1 MTSAVVSNI
10 NQIRE
15 LTIDELD
22 EAGGGFPA
30 WAIAAAFVISPL
42 GTVAFCAGAG
52 LAVLMD

>member
-1 MTSAVVSNI
+1 MTSAVVGNI

-22 EAGGGFPA
+22 EAGGGLPA

-42 GTVAFCAGAG
+42 GTVSFRAGAG